1 MSLPIFF
8 FTSTCYHV
16 EEKEG
21 IMENVFLR
29 DDTSYKRDFGFI
41 DAIYND
47 TAKYIQLQTGAPFE
61 KCLEFAKRR
70 LNPKNPKGFKDPK
83 ALVLKKDKVG
93 DRFPATTTFMSFIK
107 DVERD
112 NFLLS
117 PSMAAYMREEQE
129 YSRHARYIEEGV
141 KNRKRVKKE
150 MMVAK
155 QNNNFELAAVKNG
168 EQQNFK
174 LNNNAYSGAT
184 VSTATI
190 LYYKST
196 HSSLTSTCRTATSY
210 ANAANEK
217 FLIGNRH
224 YYTPEITKANL
235 VSLINLSNVEEI
247 DKVCKQFN
255 LHYPTPEETCEVINY
270 STKPYWGSVNHNN
283 LIFNMVNNMTPAE
296 RATVCYV
303 ADMYHLHKFNK
314 VFVETFLL
322 ELGSI
327 GDETLYP
334 TTDKEFDGYD
344 DDIQLL
350 ANFLCYGEVK
360 GRKIDD
366 LKKEGDV
373 AWEKIKATG
382 KKALHTLKKYGT
394 LIHYVWLADV
404 VPSSIH
410 AFPSAYRRVAVVSDT
425 DSTMFTMQYWV
436 EQIFGYTSFSLKAK
450 QIVFAI
456 VFLVSEMMMH
466 ILAIQ
471 SANMGVSISKL
482 RLLAMKNE
490 YYFSVLSMTMRS
502 KHYYASRDAQE
513 GVMFAEAQL
522 EVKGVGLRDSKVPK
536 KINDRA
542 KQMMKDIMNT
552 IKDEQLVDMR
562 QILTDIADIER
573 EIIQS
578 IKEGDYEYLTTG
590 QIKSATSYKQKE
602 ESPAFKQ
609 YLLWKEV
616 FADSL
621 GSVGEPPYSV
631 VKCSLRAGN
640 RTELEE
646 WCASMKDQKMAD
658 RLRLYLKRNDKSDMS
673 TLQIPAVIVESG
685 GIPDDIVSGIDIRKM
700 VFNTMGVFYLM
711 LEALGVFL
719 QDKRITRLVSDFH

>member
-1 MSLPIFF
+1 
-8 FTSTCYHV
+8 
-16 EEKEG
+16 
-21 IMENVFLR
+21 MENIFLR
-29 DDTSYKRDFGFI
+29 EDTSYKRDFGII
-41 DAIYND
+41 DGMYND
-47 TAKYIQLQTGAPFE
+47 AAKYIQLQTNAPFE
-61 KCLEFAKRR
+61 QCLEFAKKR
-70 LNPKNPKGFKDPK
+70 LSPEHPDGFKNPK
-83 ALVLKKDKVG
+83 ALVLKKDAVG
-93 DRFPATTTFMSFIK
+93 DRHPSTSTFMGFLK
-107 DVERD
+107 TVERD
-112 NFLLS
+112 NLLLS
-117 PSMAAYMREEQE
+117 PSMAAYMREEQCQ
-129 YSRHARYIEEGV
+129 SRHALYIEEGV
-141 KNRKRVKKE
+141 KNRKKVKKE
-150 MMVAK
+150 MMIAK
-155 QNNNFELAAVKNG
+155 ENKDFDLAKVKNG

-235 VSLINLSNVEEI
+235 VSLINLSNVEAI
-247 DKVCKQFN
+247 DQVCQQYG
-255 LHYPTPEETCEVINY
+255 LHYPTVEEVCEVVDY
-270 STKPYWGSVNHNN
+270 STKPYWGSINHNA
-283 LIFNMVNNMTPAE
+283 LIKNMVTGMTPAE

-314 VFVETFLL
+314 AFVEGFLMKL
-322 ELGSI
+322 AI
-327 GDETLYP
+327 VGDETMYP

-344 DDIQLL
+344 DDVQLL
-350 ANFLCYGEVK
+350 ANFVCYGIVA
-360 GRKIDD
+360 GRKINEIKKDD
-366 LKKEGDV
+366 PAV
-373 AWEKIKATG
+373 WEKIKATG
-382 KKALHTLKKYGT
+382 KQIIAVLNEYKGMIQH
-394 LIHYVWLADV
+394 IWLADV

-436 EQIFGYTSFSLKAK
+436 EQILGYTSFDIKAK
-450 QIVFAI
+450 QLVFAI

-513 GVMFAEAQL
+513 GVMFQTPEL

-542 KQMMKDIMNT
+542 KEMMKRIMDT
-552 IKDEQLVDMR
+552 IKAEQLIDM
-562 QILTDIADIER
+562 QLLLTEIGDIER
-573 EIIQS
+573 EIIAS
-578 IKEGDYEYLTTG
+578 IKAGDYDYLTTG
-590 QIKSATSYKQKE
+590 QIKSASSYKQVE
-602 ESPAFKQ
+602 EAPAFKQ

-616 FADSL
+616 FADAF
-621 GSVGEPPYSV
+621 GTVGEPPYSV
-631 VKCSLRAGN
+631 VKCSLRASN

-646 WCASMKDQKMAD
+646 WCASMKDQKTAD
-658 RLRLYLKRNDKSDMS
+658 KLRHYLKRNNKSDMS
-673 TLQIPAVIVESG
+673 TLQIPAVVVESS
-685 GIPDDIVSGIDIRKM
+685 GIPDDIVVGIDIRKM
-700 VFNTMGVFYLM
+700 VFNTMGVFYLI
-711 LEALGVFL
+711 LEALGIFF
-719 QDKRITRLVSDFH
+719 QDKRITRLVSDYH

>member
-1 MSLPIFF
+1 
-8 FTSTCYHV
+8 
-16 EEKEG
+16 
-21 IMENVFLR
+21 MENIFLR
-29 DDTSYKRDFGFI
+29 EDTSYKRDFGII
-41 DAIYND
+41 DGMYND
-47 TAKYIQLQTGAPFE
+47 TAKYIQLQTNAPFE
-61 KCLEFAKRR
+61 QCLEFAKRR
-70 LNPKNPKGFKDPK
+70 LNPENPDGFKNPK
-83 ALVLKKDKVG
+83 ALVLKKDNVG
-93 DRFPATTTFMSFIK
+93 DRHPSTGSFMGFLK
-107 DVERD
+107 NVERQ
-112 NFLLS
+112 NLLLS
-117 PSMAAYMREEQE
+117 PSMAAYMREEQSQ
-129 YSRHARYIEEGV
+129 SRHALYIEEGV

-155 QNNNFELAAVKNG
+155 QNKDFTLAAVKNG

-235 VSLINLSNVEEI
+235 VNLINLSNVEAI
-247 DKVCKQFN
+247 DHVCQKFG
-255 LHYPTPEETCEVINY
+255 LHYPTVDEVCEVVSY

-283 LIFNMVNNMTPAE
+283 LIRNMIAGMTPAE

-314 VFVETFLL
+314 EFVEGFLL
-322 ELGSI
+322 KLAMV

-334 TTDKEFDGYD
+334 TTDKEFERYDG
-344 DDIQLL
+344 DIQLL
-350 ANFLCYGEVK
+350 SNFVCYDIVK

-366 LKKEGDV
+366 VKSEDPV
-373 AWEKIKATG
+373 VWEKIKATG
-382 KKALHTLKKYGT
+382 KQTLAVLNEYKEM
-394 LIHYVWLADV
+394 IQHVWLANV

-425 DSTMFTMQYWV
+425 DSTMFNMQYWV
-436 EQIFGYTSFSLKAK
+436 EQMFGYVSFSVKAK
-450 QIVFAI
+450 QLVFAI

-471 SANMGVSISKL
+471 SANMGVSLSKL

-513 GVMFAEAQL
+513 GVMFEEAQL

-542 KQMMKDIMNT
+542 KEMMKEIMET
-552 IKDEQLVDMR
+552 IKAEKLVDMKK
-562 QILTDIADIER
+562 ILTEIGDIER
-573 EIIQS
+573 EIINS
-578 IKEGDYEYLTTG
+578 IRAGDYDYLTTG
-590 QIKSATSYKQKE
+590 QIKSASAYKQE
-602 ESPAFKQ
+602 EEAPAYKQ

-616 FADSL
+616 FADAF
-621 GSVGEPPYSV
+621 GNVAEPPYSV
-631 VKCSLRAGN
+631 VKCSLRASN

-646 WCASMKDQKMAD
+646 WCASMKDQKTAD
-658 RLRLYLKRNDKSDMS
+658 KLRAYLKRNNKSDMS
-673 TLQIPAVIVESG
+673 TLQIPAVVVESS
-685 GIPDDIVSGIDIRKM
+685 GIPDDIVAGIDTRKM
-700 VFNTMGVFYLM
+700 VFNTMGVFYLI

-719 QDKRITRLVSDFH
+719 QDKRITRLVSDYH